1 MASNIDAIEEKQRVR
16 ALLTKMDGAIATN
29 DFELMYALFGL
40 LSKHIGRLMSVSG
53 VK

>member
-1 MASNIDAIEEKQRVR
+1 MGTNIDIIDEKQRVR
-16 ALLTKMDGAIATN
+16 ALLSKMDGAIACN
-29 DFELMYALFGL
+29 DYELMYALFGL